1 VNKLKKF
8 TLRINN
14 KEYKIQAE
22 RLEEAEKIK
31 VNIDGIDHVVEI
43 LEESEQSNK
52 NQIASH
58 SPRNIKSPLPGEV
71 LSIEVTVGEI
81 VSSGTKLLVL
91 EAMKMENIITAETDG
106 KISDILVSKGD
117 KVEAGQELI
126 KIE

>member
-1 VNKLKKF
+1 LKKF

-22 RLEEAEKIK
+22 KLEDAEKIK
-31 VNIDGIDHVVEI
+31 VNIDGVDHIVEI
-43 LEESEQSNK
+43 QEERSQFNK
-52 NQIASH
+52 NEFSSH
-58 SPRNIKSPLPGEV
+58 IPKNIEAPLPGEV
-71 LSIEVTVGEI
+71 LSIEVTVGQI

-106 KISDILVSKGD
+106 KITSILVSKGD

>member
-1 VNKLKKF
+1 MKKF
-8 TLRINN
+8 ILRINN

-22 RLEEAEKIK
+22 KLEDAEKIK
-31 VNIDGIDHVVEI
+31 VNIDGVDHIVEI
-43 LEESEQSNK
+43 QEERNQFNK
-52 NQIASH
+52 NEFSSH
-58 SPRNIKSPLPGEV
+58 IPKNIEAPLPGEV
-71 LSIEVTVGEI
+71 LSIEVTVGQI

-106 KISDILVSKGD
+106 KITSILVSKGD

>member
-1 VNKLKKF
+1 MKKF

-22 RLEEAEKIK
+22 KLEDAEKIK
-31 VNIDGIDHVVEI
+31 VNIDGVDHIVEI
-43 LEESEQSNK
+43 QEERNQLNK
-52 NQIASH
+52 NEFSSH
-58 SPRNIKSPLPGEV
+58 IPKNIEAPLPGEV
-71 LSIEVTVGEI
+71 LSIEVNVGQI

-106 KISDILVSKGD
+106 KITSILVSKGD

>member
-1 VNKLKKF
+1 MKKF

-22 RLEEAEKIK
+22 KLEDAEKIK
-31 VNIDGIDHVVEI
+31 VNIDGVNHIVEI
-43 LEESEQSNK
+43 QEERNQFNK
-52 NQIASH
+52 NEFSSH
-58 SPRNIKSPLPGEV
+58 IPKNIEAPLPGEV
-71 LSIEVTVGEI
+71 LSIEVTVGQV

-91 EAMKMENIITAETDG
+91 EAMIMENIITAETDG
-106 KISDILVSKGD
+106 KITSILVSKGD

>member
-1 VNKLKKF
+1 LKKF
-8 TLRINN
+8 ILRINN

-22 RLEEAEKIK
+22 KLEDAEKIK
-31 VNIDGIDHVVEI
+31 VNIDGVDHIVEI
-43 LEESEQSNK
+43 QEERNQLNK
-52 NQIASH
+52 NEFSSH
-58 SPRNIKSPLPGEV
+58 IPKNIEAPLPGEV
-71 LSIEVTVGEI
+71 LSIEVNVGQI

-106 KISDILVSKGD
+106 KITSILVSKGD

>member
-1 VNKLKKF
+1 M
-8 TLRINN
+8 
-14 KEYKIQAE
+14 
-22 RLEEAEKIK
+22 
-31 VNIDGIDHVVEI
+31 
-43 LEESEQSNK
+43 
-52 NQIASH
+52 
-58 SPRNIKSPLPGEV
+58 
-71 LSIEVTVGEI
+71 TVGEI

>member
-1 VNKLKKF
+1 MKKF
-8 TLRINN
+8 ILRINN

-22 RLEEAEKIK
+22 KLEDAEKIK
-31 VNIDGIDHVVEI
+31 VNIDGVDHIVEI
-43 LEESEQSNK
+43 QEERNQLNK
-52 NQIASH
+52 NEFSSH
-58 SPRNIKSPLPGEV
+58 IPKNIEAPLPGEV
-71 LSIEVTVGEI
+71 LSIEVNVGQI

-106 KISDILVSKGD
+106 KITSILVSKGD

>member
-1 VNKLKKF
+1 LKKF

-22 RLEEAEKIK
+22 KLEDAEKIK
-31 VNIDGIDHVVEI
+31 VNIDGVNHIVEI
-43 LEESEQSNK
+43 QEERNQFNK
-52 NQIASH
+52 NEFSSH
-58 SPRNIKSPLPGEV
+58 IPKNIEAPLPGEV
-71 LSIEVTVGEI
+71 LSIEVTVGQV

-106 KISDILVSKGD
+106 KITSILVSKGD

>member
-1 VNKLKKF
+1 MKKF

-22 RLEEAEKIK
+22 KLEDAEKIK
-31 VNIDGIDHVVEI
+31 VNIDGVNHIVEI
-43 LEESEQSNK
+43 QEERNQFNK
-52 NQIASH
+52 NEFSSH
-58 SPRNIKSPLPGEV
+58 IPKNIEAPLPGEV
-71 LSIEVTVGEI
+71 LSIEVTVGQV

-106 KISDILVSKGD
+106 KITSILVSKGD

>member
-1 VNKLKKF
+1 MKKF

-22 RLEEAEKIK
+22 KLEDAEKIK
-31 VNIDGIDHVVEI
+31 VNIDGVNHIVEI
-43 LEESEQSNK
+43 QEERNQFNK
-52 NQIASH
+52 NEFSSH
-58 SPRNIKSPLPGEV
+58 IPKNIEAPLPGEV
-71 LSIEVTVGEI
+71 LSIEVTVGQI

-106 KISDILVSKGD
+106 KITSILVSKGD